1 MKNVVILG
9 STGSIGRSALE
20 VIKHLKSEYQV
31 FALAARNNID
41 LLAKQAKRF
50 RPKIVIA
57 GDSNKLPDLKQKLG
71 STKIS
76 VLSGI
81 NGMIEASTNSKVDI
95 VIVALSGSEG
105 IYPTIAAIKK
115 RKRIA
120 IATKE
125 ILVSFG
131 KIVMQKALNYGTEI
145 LPIDS
150 EQVALHQCLEGRKLS
165 EVKRV
170 ILTAS
175 GGPFLKRKNL
185 KNIKLS
191 DALNHPIWQ
200 MGKKITIDSATLMNK
215 GLEVIETV
223 RLWNLFPNQV
233 DVLIHPQSLIHSMV
247 EFIDGSVLAQ
257 LAIPDMRLPIQYA
270 LTFPTRLPSL
280 LTKLD
285 FTKSSYLEFFK
296 PDLKK
301 FQCLKL
307 AYQAIQK
314 DNGLPC
320 ILNAANEIA
329 VESFLNHTVK
339 FPQIP
344 EIIKKTLQAY
354 KPKQKYQLADLIAI
368 EKWAKSFAKNLI
380 NKTKERL
387 S

>member
-1 MKNVVILG
+1 MKRVVLLG
-9 STGSIGRSALE
+9 STGSIGRASLQ
-20 VIKHLKSEYQV
+20 VIEHLKPDYQV
-31 FALAARNNID
+31 FALAARTNID
-41 LLAKQAKRF
+41 LLTKQAKKF

-57 GDSNKLPDLKQKLG
+57 GDSNKLPDLKQRLA

-81 NGMIEASTNSKVDI
+81 NGMNEAAAHAQADI
-95 VIVALSGSEG
+95 VIIALSGSEG
-105 IYPTIAAIKK
+105 IYPTIAAIEK

-131 KIVMQKALNYGTEI
+131 KIVMEKALHYGTEI

-175 GGPFLKRKNL
+175 GGPFLNRKNL

-215 GLEVIETV
+215 GLEVIESI
-223 RLWNLFPNQV
+223 RLWNLFPKQV

-270 LTFPTRLPSL
+270 LTFPSRLPSL
-280 LTKLD
+280 LNKFD
-285 FTKSSYLEFFK
+285 FSQYRYLQFLK
-296 PDLKK
+296 PNFKK
-301 FQCLKL
+301 FPCLKL
-307 AYQAIQK
+307 SYQAIQS
-314 DNGLPC
+314 DNGYPC
-320 ILNAANEIA
+320 VLNAANEVA
-329 VESFLNHTVK
+329 VESFLNHTIK

-344 EIIKKTLQAY
+344 EIIKKTLKGY
-354 KPKQKYQLADLIAI
+354 KPKQKNQLADLIAI
-368 EKWAKSFAKNLI
+368 EQWAKSFTKRLI
-380 NKTKERL
+380 EKTKERL